1 MPRPLH
7 LAASTT
13 SACVPPGLAMAAM
26 ALLLALGGLLPAAAI
41 WVAEVR
47 ARRRFQAA
55 LLAMR

>member
-1 MPRPLH
+1 
-7 LAASTT
+7 
-13 SACVPPGLAMAAM
+13 M